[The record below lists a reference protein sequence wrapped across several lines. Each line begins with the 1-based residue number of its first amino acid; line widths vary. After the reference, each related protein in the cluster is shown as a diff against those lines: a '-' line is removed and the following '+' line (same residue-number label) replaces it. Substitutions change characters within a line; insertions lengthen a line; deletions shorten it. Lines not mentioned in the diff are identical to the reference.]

1 MAQIG
6 QNGNLKVLVVK
17 KGWNIMENDCLNPH
31 STLFQP
37 FRTIRTFKSLLL
49 GIVGPFW
56 PFSAIWAIFGR
67 PLAKFGGAPLFQIG
81 PKTSNW
87 TSHSPFHLHSTLF
100 QPFGTTRTF
109 KSPFWA
115 FLANLG
121 RFWGPLGQIWGH
133 PASPN
138 WFKIFDL
145 YLPQPVPPSFHA
157 VPTVWDH
164 RSLQIAILANLGSFW
179 AVFGPWRSQ
188 I

>member
-1 MAQIG
+1 
-6 QNGNLKVLVVK
+6 
-17 KGWNIMENDCLNPH
+17 MENDCLNLH

-81 PKTSNW
+81 PKTSTW

-121 RFWGPLGQIWGH
+121 RFWAPLGQILGAPH
-133 PASPN
+133 SSKLVQKLRLGPLISRSN
-138 WFKIFDL
+138 F
-145 YLPQPVPPSFHA
+145 VPCCYNHLGPPEPSNCHFGQFGPFLGA
-157 VPTVWDH
+157 PGP
-164 RSLQIAILANLGSFW
+164 NLG
-179 AVFGPWRSQ
+179 APRSSKLVQ
-188 I
+188 KL